1 MKEIWNF
8 MASFF
13 EDGEEIR
20 KRINKTHHRDNYV
33 DVVNKIFSETQ
44 TS

>member
-1 MKEIWNF
+1 MGGFIENWGKIQ
-8 MASFF
+8 
-13 EDGEEIR
+13 
-20 KRINKTHHRDNYV
+20 KRINNTHHKDNYV